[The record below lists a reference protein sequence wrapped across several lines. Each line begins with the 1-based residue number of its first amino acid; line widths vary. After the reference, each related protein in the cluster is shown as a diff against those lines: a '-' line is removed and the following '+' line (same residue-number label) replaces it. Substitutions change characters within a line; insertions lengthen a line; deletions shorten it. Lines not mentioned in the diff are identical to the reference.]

1 MASEAPDTLV
11 LACGGLRGALEVSGA
26 NVVPI
31 ENYMN
36 VEGDNLIVWGS
47 NAQAFDMA
55 LWMTVHK
62 KNVTIVTPNGVDELD
77 MQQSQHAQRFMT
89 TSLYALGVRPY
100 THASITTVADG
111 FATVHSDDM
120 DCDVRIPCDAIID
133 AADMLP
139 NDELLSQISVA
150 ETYAIGDCANP
161 FNIAMAVRAGNDAGR
176 AI

>member
-1 MASEAPDTLV
+1 
-11 LACGGLRGALEVSGA
+11 
-26 NVVPI
+26 
-31 ENYMN
+31 
-36 VEGDNLIVWGS
+36 
-47 NAQAFDMA
+47 
-55 LWMTVHK
+55 
-62 KNVTIVTPNGVDELD
+62 
-77 MQQSQHAQRFMT
+77 
-89 TSLYALGVRPY
+89 
-100 THASITTVADG
+100 
-111 FATVHSDDM
+111 M